1 MTALGLFAVCCLV
14 AGLGARRPWP
24 LGLALPALAAAYA
37 AVLLVDEL
45 PLDRRAPLV
54 AALLLMT
61 GETGFRALEVR
72 STSPDEAGGAARELA
87 RTAVAALATLALG
100 LLLIVAADALR
111 RDGIAIEVAA
121 AAAAVAAFAVLLGAR
136 RASAPD

>member
-14 AGLGARRPWP
+14 AGLAARHAWP

-54 AALLLMT
+54 AALVLIT
-61 GETGFRALEVR
+61 GETAFRALEVLT
-72 STSPDEAGGAARELA
+72 TSPDEPGGTARELA
-87 RTAVAALATLALG
+87 RTAGAALVALAVG
-100 LLLIVAADALR
+100 LVLIAAADGLR
-111 RDGIAIEVAA
+111 WHGTAIELAA
-121 AAAAVAAFAVLLGAR
+121 AAAAVAAFAALLAVR
-136 RASAPD
+136 RASPPD